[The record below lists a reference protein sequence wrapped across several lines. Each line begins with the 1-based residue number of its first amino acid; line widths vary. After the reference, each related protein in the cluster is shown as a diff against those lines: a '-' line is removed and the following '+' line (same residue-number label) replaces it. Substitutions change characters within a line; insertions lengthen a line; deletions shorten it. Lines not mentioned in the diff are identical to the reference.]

1 MKKTSYKTL
10 RVFVYD
16 KCNIFIYQ
24 FYSRNTNKLHGK
36 FSLIDLAGMF
46 TSEISLEISVFSS
59 IIKKT
64 LKRYQ
69 SQSLGSSYLPNF
81 PRR

>member
-1 MKKTSYKTL
+1 MKKNSYKSW

-46 TSEISLEISVFSS
+46 TSEISLEISAFSS
-59 IIKKT
+59 IIKKHR
-64 LKRYQ
+64 KDINHRV
-69 SQSLGSSYLPNF
+69 
-81 PRR
+81 

>member
-1 MKKTSYKTL
+1 MKKTSYKTW
-10 RVFVYD
+10 RIFVYD

-59 IIKKT
+59 IIKKH
-64 LKRYQ
+64 
-69 SQSLGSSYLPNF
+69 
-81 PRR
+81 

>member
-1 MKKTSYKTL
+1 M
-10 RVFVYD
+10 VFVYD

-24 FYSRNTNKLHGK
+24 LYSRNTNKLHGK

-59 IIKKT
+59 IIKKNIEKISIT
-64 LKRYQ
+64 EFREFL
-69 SQSLGSSYLPNF
+69 F
-81 PRR
+81 T

>member
-1 MKKTSYKTL
+1 MKKTSYKSL

-24 FYSRNTNKLHGK
+24 FHSRNTNKLHGK

-59 IIKKT
+59 IIKKH
-64 LKRYQ
+64 
-69 SQSLGSSYLPNF
+69 
-81 PRR
+81 

>member
-1 MKKTSYKTL
+1 MKKTSYKTW

-16 KCNIFIYQ
+16 ECNIFIYQ

-46 TSEISLEISVFSS
+46 TSEISLEISAFSS
-59 IIKKT
+59 IIKKHR
-64 LKRYQ
+64 KDINHRV
-69 SQSLGSSYLPNF
+69 
-81 PRR
+81 